1 MKIVDPHIHLW
12 DLDTHHYPWL
22 ANPGVSFVGDA
33 RALKHN
39 YLISDFLADA
49 ESAGATHAPEAR
61 SVADANAAATNPVAS
76 PERFE
81 LIKAVHIDANH
92 DPADP
97 VEETRWLQ
105 SVADGAASHGM
116 PNAIVA
122 GADLSSDNVEA
133 VLAAHAAFP
142 NTRGIRQ
149 ILNVHANPL
158 YDYVG
163 RHYMREP
170 VWRRNF
176 GLLRKY
182 RLSFDLQLYPSQMP
196 EAVELARENPHTPFI
211 VNHAGMF
218 VDRDSVQGWHDWREG
233 LRTLAACDNVSVK
246 ISGLAMFDHEWTVDS
261 LRPYVLETIDAFGT
275 DRAMFASNFPVD
287 RLFTSYHRLWSA
299 FAAIVNGASDAEK
312 EALFRRNAER
322 VYRI

>member
-22 ANPGVSFVGDA
+22 ANPGVSFVGDT
-33 RALKHN
+33 RALGHN
-39 YLISDFLADA
+39 YLIGDFLADA
-49 ESAGATHAPEAR
+49 ESAGSAHAHEAR
-61 SVADANAAATNPVAS
+61 SIADANAAATNPIAS

-105 SVADGAASHGM
+105 SVADHAASQGL

-122 GADLSSDNVEA
+122 GADLSSENVEA

-218 VDRDSVQGWHDWREG
+218 VDRDSVAGWRAWRDG
-233 LRTLAACDNVSVK
+233 LRALAACDNVSIK

-261 LRPYVLETIDAFGT
+261 LRPYVLEVIEVFGV

-287 RLFTSYHRLWSA
+287 RLFCSYHALWSA
-299 FAAIVNGASDAEK
+299 YAAIVNGASDAEK

>member
-1 MKIVDPHIHLW
+1 MRIVDPHIHLW

-22 ANPGVSFVGDA
+22 ANPGISFVGDT

-39 YLISDFLADA
+39 YLIADFLADA
-49 ESAGATHAPEAR
+49 DSAGSGDAAEAPVVDHAT
-61 SVADANAAATNPVAS
+61 AAATNPSAT

-97 VEETRWLQ
+97 VAETRWLQ
-105 SVADGAASHGM
+105 AVADGAASRGM

-122 GADLSSDNVEA
+122 GADLSADHVEA

-163 RHYMREP
+163 RHFMHDP

-182 RLSFDLQLYPSQMP
+182 RLSFDLQLYPAQMP
-196 EAVELARENPHTPFI
+196 EAVALARENPHTPFI

-218 VDRDSVQGWHDWREG
+218 VDRDSVDGWRAWRDG
-233 LRTLAACDNVSVK
+233 LRALAACDNVTCK

-261 LRPYVLETIDAFGT
+261 LRPYVLETIDAFGVE
-275 DRAMFASNFPVD
+275 RAMFASNFPVD
-287 RLFTSYHRLWSA
+287 RLFGSYHALWSA
-299 FAAIVNGASDAEK
+299 YAAIVNAASDDEK
-312 EALFRRNAER
+312 AALFCHNAER